1 MTIESIPVLM
11 STKHEF
17 HNCAAD
23 ELRSNDSGS
32 ATLEASTAILLS
44 GSIGTVVA
52 IGSQT
57 KQRFVRSIKTLA
69 GYQCK
74 INNEGP
80 LWPRVIC
87 VHNSIGTT

>member
-1 MTIESIPVLM
+1 MPFLARIGLGVLAAALSTTGHVMTIESIPVLM

-57 KQRFVRSIKTLA
+57 SR
-69 GYQCK
+69 
-74 INNEGP
+74 
-80 LWPRVIC
+80 
-87 VHNSIGTT
+87 